1 MAASSNLKP
10 DPDWDST
17 PYSMKSKFPDLGL
30 ARVVHKNAEDQWHI
44 PRRGSGVKGIELA
57 SLFEYAANVFPSCA
71 FGALLWA
78 V

>member
-1 MAASSNLKP
+1 MAASSNLKSNP
-10 DPDWDST
+10 GWDST
-17 PYSMKSKFPDLGL
+17 PYSIKSKFPDLGL
-30 ARVVHKNAEDQWHI
+30 ARVVHTNAGDQRHI
-44 PRRGSGVKGIELA
+44 LRRGYGVKSIELA